1 MLTLRSAVSTL
12 VVFACGFALG
22 ELYDG
27 GGSTANAQSPK
38 VFELRTYTAPEGKL
52 PNLLARFRDHTLE
65 IFERHGMTNV
75 GYWVPQDAP
84 ASSNTLIYVLAHDSR
99 DAAAKSWAAFR
110 NDEEWKRVAAESQV
124 DGPIVSKVESVFM
137 EATAFSPMK

>member
-1 MLTLRSAVSTL
+1 
-12 VVFACGFALG
+12 
-22 ELYDG
+22 
-27 GGSTANAQSPK
+27 
-38 VFELRTYTAPEGKL
+38 VFELRTYTTPEGKL

-99 DAAAKSWAAFR
+99 DAAAKSWDAFR
-110 NDEEWKRVAAESQV
+110 NDEEWKRVAAETQV

>member
-1 MLTLRSAVSTL
+1 MLQSRTL
-12 VVFACGFALG
+12 VAALAVFSIGFVAG
-22 ELYDG
+22 QFADD
-27 GGSTANAQSPK
+27 GSTANAQSPK

-65 IFERHGMTNV
+65 IFERHGMHNV
-75 GYWVPQDAP
+75 GYWVPADAP

-99 DAAAKSWAAFR
+99 EAAAKSWDAFR
-110 NDEEWKRVAAESQV
+110 NDAEWKRVAAESQV

-137 EATAFSPMK
+137 SATDFSPLK

>member
-1 MLTLRSAVSTL
+1 MFKFRSLVITLG
-12 VVFACGFALG
+12 VFTVGFVAGQLA
-22 ELYDG
+22 DS
-27 GGSTANAQSPK
+27 GSTANAQSPK

-65 IFERHGMTNV
+65 IFERHGMHNV

-84 ASSNTLIYVLAHDSR
+84 ASNNTLIYVIAHDSR
-99 DAAAKSWAAFR
+99 DAATKSWDAFR
-110 NDEEWKRVAAESQV
+110 NDPEWKKVSAESQV

-137 EATAFSPMK
+137 NAADFSPIQ